1 MYNMLWLWYIINV
14 FMYLFPVYLMSH
26 FHRCYVIL
34 CRAVALVADLSKGHK
49 RLDSRSE
56 VKVIST
62 HISFFLKKATHQF
75 YHFHFKEAGW
85 SIIQPSDLSLKFRYI
100 FGLKKNSKYLKAYL
114 RDFFLYK
121 SLYEALC
128 LKEIDVVLKWP

>member
-1 MYNMLWLWYIINV
+1 M
-14 FMYLFPVYLMSH
+14 
-26 FHRCYVIL
+26 
-34 CRAVALVADLSKGHK
+34 
-49 RLDSRSE
+49 
-56 VKVIST
+56 
-62 HISFFLKKATHQF
+62 
-75 YHFHFKEAGW
+75 
-85 SIIQPSDLSLKFRYI
+85 